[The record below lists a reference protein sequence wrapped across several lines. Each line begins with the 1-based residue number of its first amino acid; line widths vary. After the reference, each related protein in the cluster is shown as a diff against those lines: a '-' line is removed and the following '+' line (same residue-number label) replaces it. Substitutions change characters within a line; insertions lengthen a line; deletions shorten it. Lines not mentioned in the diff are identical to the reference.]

1 MSVIVIE
8 GGNKML
14 IFPAVISP
22 TVATISVLIPF
33 ILVPAALIT
42 FVVWM
47 IRKINRIDE
56 KLMDIQEKLKDR

>member
-1 MSVIVIE
+1 
-8 GGNKML
+8 ML